1 MESRSGKTDILT
13 MAVSLSAELPGG
25 PFGRGARSSPITG
38 GGSDRAF
45 YRVVEEERTAVL
57 LIDDPGELR
66 RYLHICRFLRDSGVG
81 TPLCYGIDEDS
92 GALLMEDLGSFHLDK
107 ALADAG
113 PKEELRLYRS
123 CIDILVTLGTRATER
138 MLETGFLEEVR
149 FDMKALL
156 GETDY
161 FVEEFIGRYCPVPLD
176 RGWEEER
183 RMLASFLASRTS
195 VFMHRDFQ
203 SRNLLIK
210 EGEIRVIDFQTA
222 HRGPGLYD
230 AASLLKDPYHPLP
243 SGRRYDLL
251 EELHGQLKERGCAVD
266 DDFEEYR
273 EGFVLAGIQ
282 RNLQALAAYVR
293 LGVVKGKREFL
304 ESIPPAL
311 DLLEEG
317 IDESGGFP
325 SMKRMVESIRERS
338 EKGQK

>member
-1 MESRSGKTDILT
+1 LSSDSTDILSK
-13 MAVSLSAELPGG
+13 AVSASVKMPGG
-25 PFGRGARSSPITG
+25 PFGRDAAVRLITE

-45 YRVVEEERTAVL
+45 YRVADGDRTAVL
-57 LIDDPGELR
+57 LIDEPAELE
-66 RYLHICRFLRDSGVG
+66 RYHSICRFLRDSGVP
-81 TPLCYGIDEDS
+81 TPVCYGIDEGT
-92 GALLMEDLGSFHLDK
+92 GALLMEDLGSLSLDR
-107 ALADAG
+107 ALTAAE
-113 PKEELRLYRS
+113 PEEELRLYRS
-123 CIDILVTLGTRATER
+123 CIDILVTMGAGVTER
-138 MLETGFLEEVR
+138 MLDTGFLEEKS
-149 FDMKALL
+149 FDMQALL

-161 FVEEFIGRYCPVPLD
+161 FREEFLGKYCPVRLD

-183 RMLASFLASRTS
+183 RTLASFLASQTP

-203 SRNLLIK
+203 SRNLIVK

-230 AASLLKDPYHPLP
+230 AAALLKDPYHPLP
-243 SGRRYDLL
+243 PGRRYSLL
-251 EELHGQLKERGCAVD
+251 EELHDLLKERGGPVC
-266 DDFEEYR
+266 DDFEKYR

-317 IDESGGFP
+317 IDESGRLP
-325 SMKRMVESIRERS
+325 AMKRMVIAIREIS
-338 EKGQK
+338 EKGHE